1 MEKLRTYGKAPFKVA
16 VIHGGPGAPGE
27 MAPVARELSSV
38 RGVLEPL
45 QTAKTIE
52 GQLDELKEVL
62 KTRGN
67 PPLILMGW
75 SWGAWLSFLFT
86 AHHPKFVKK
95 LILIGSGPF
104 EEKFAADIMNIRLN
118 RLCEE
123 EKEEVLLLIKTLENP
138 AILDKNAVMAR
149 FGQLISKADS
159 YDYDPVSYQSEILE
173 CRYDIYQNIWEQ
185 AKKIRSSK
193 KLLEFGK
200 EIQCPVLAIHG
211 YYDPHPYQGV
221 QQPLSLILKDLRFI
235 LLEKCGHKPW
245 IERSARD
252 IFYKILLGELD

>member
-1 MEKLRTYGKAPFKVA
+1 MDNLRIYGKAPFNVA

-27 MAPVARELSSV
+27 MAPVARMLSSV
-38 RGVLEPL
+38 TGVLEPL

-52 GQLDELKEVL
+52 GQINELKDVWKAE
-62 KTRGN
+62 GN
-67 PPLILMGW
+67 PLVTLIGW

-104 EEKFAADIMNIRLN
+104 EEKFASDIMNIRLN

-123 EKEEVLLLIKTLENP
+123 EKTEVLSLTKALDDP
-138 AILDKNAVMAR
+138 AVMHKNTVMAR

-159 YDYDPVSYQSEILE
+159 YDPLSHKSEILE
-173 CRYDIYQNIWEQ
+173 CQYDIYQNIWEQ
-185 AKKIRSSK
+185 AKKIRSHK
-193 KLLEFGK
+193 KLLDFGK

-211 YYDPHPYQGV
+211 DYDPHPYEGV
-221 QQPLSLILKDLRFI
+221 QQPLSFVLKDFRFI

-245 IERSARD
+245 IERSAKD
-252 IFYKILLGELD
+252 IFYKILLGEVD